1 MKNPTAT
8 RRSTAPARSRVRAA
22 ACLAALL
29 VPAAGAAPLLAQF
42 DERELA
48 RRPEWETFL
57 AEAEIVSAKQ
67 MTEDQGVTEPYQLT
81 LRLGAVERQ
90 ALWKNPEGRQGGFWE
105 GWTYEIAAYRID
117 KLLGVNCVP
126 PTAMRR
132 FNKNRGSIQLWVDTW
147 MDVKKK
153 EEEGIKVPGASLA
166 HWNRMTYLQRA
177 FDNLIANEDRHQKN
191 LLITETWKLLLID
204 HSRSFRTSKR
214 FTRQLQFGDEQPMKQ
229 LPRSFVAKLRELD
242 KATLSEAVGDVL
254 RDGEIEAVMARRQ
267 LILDVIDRD
276 IAARGERAVLW
287 GD

>member
-1 MKNPTAT
+1 MTSRLRATAFPV
-8 RRSTAPARSRVRAA
+8 ALLF
-22 ACLAALL
+22 LAAT
-29 VPAAGAAPLLAQF
+29 AGPLAAQF
-42 DERELA
+42 DEQELA
-48 RRPEWETFL
+48 RRPQRETFL
-57 AEAEIVSAKQ
+57 AEAEIVASEQ
-67 MTEDQGVTEPYQLT
+67 MGKEQGVTQPYLLT
-81 LRLGAVERQ
+81 LRLGDVQRQ

-126 PTAMRR
+126 PTVERR
-132 FNKNRGSIQLWVDTW
+132 FNKSRGSLQLWIDTR

-191 LLITETWKLLLID
+191 LLITEDWKLLLID

-214 FTRQLQFGDEQPMKQ
+214 FTRKLQFGDEQPMKQ

-242 KATLSEAVGDVL
+242 KATLNEAVGDFL

-276 IAARGERAVLW
+276 IAARGEQAVLW
-287 GD
+287 HD